1 MNTVH
6 LSIYLCLLQFL
17 SSVSCSFQS
26 TTAQYL
32 TQVLALSAWVFLSEA
47 HSSPLVKETRGPSF
61 SDRAF
66 SKAAAG
72 VMLFKPVAPAPS
84 CAQLKA
90 IEDTLMSETRRNHP
104 AAAKSLQLWPTLCH
118 PTDGSPPGSSEPG
131 ILQARTLGW
140 VAVSSSRNYHNYPLT
155 CEISHCS

>member
-1 MNTVH
+1 MSPIS
-6 LSIYLCLLQFL
+6 LF
-17 SSVSCSFQS
+17 SFQS

-32 TQVLALSAWVFLSEA
+32 TQVLALSACECFYQKHTVHLWSKKQEELASLTE
-47 HSSPLVKETRGPSF
+47 PSQKLLQVSCF
-61 SDRAF
+61 SNRW
-66 SKAAAG
+66 
-72 VMLFKPVAPAPS
+72 PPAPS

-104 AAAKSLQLWPTLCH
+104 AAAKSLQLWPTLCD